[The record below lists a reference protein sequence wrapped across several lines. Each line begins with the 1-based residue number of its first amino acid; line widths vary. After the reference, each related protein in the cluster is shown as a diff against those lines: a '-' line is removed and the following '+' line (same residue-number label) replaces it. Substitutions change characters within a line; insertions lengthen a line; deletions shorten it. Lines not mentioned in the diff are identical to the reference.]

1 MATYNSTE
9 RTGSIS
15 VRQQI
20 TMAATPRKK
29 KPVSPL
35 QKAPTGIPGLD
46 EITGG
51 GLPRGRTT
59 LITGG
64 PGCGKTLLA
73 TQFIVNGVVQYD
85 EPGVYIAFEE
95 TADELATNMAS
106 LGVDL
111 HDLVAKGKLIIDY
124 IHVDPSEIE
133 HTGAYDLEPLF
144 LRIGAAVDQ
153 IKAQRVAL
161 DTVEVLFAGLPDPL
175 TIRAE
180 VRRLFRFL
188 KDRQLTSLAT
198 GERSDTTLT
207 RHSLEDFV
215 SDCVI
220 KLDHR
225 TQGEISTRHLQVVKY
240 RGSTHGTNSYPFLI
254 DSTGITVTPIT
265 SLGLDHRAPTE
276 RVSSGVPRLD
286 AMLGG
291 RGLYRASSTLISG
304 AAGTGKTSI
313 AVHFIDASCRRG
325 ERSLYFVF
333 EESQNQIIR
342 NMRSIGIDLEQWV
355 QKGLLR
361 FHAVRPTS
369 LGLEMHLSHMFKS
382 IGDFKPKIVA
392 VDPISNLIAV
402 GTISEANSMVRR
414 LVDYLKMN
422 EITAV
427 FTDLSANDAQMG
439 ETEIGVSSLMDTWI
453 QIQHIEHNGER
464 NRGLTIIKSRG
475 TAHSN
480 QVRELVMTDKGVD
493 LADVYVGP
501 SGVLTGSAKLAE
513 QRRAT
518 VEGTERDR
526 EISRRREALD
536 KRRTAL
542 ESEIVA
548 MRADFEAEQLE
559 FEHSLARDQ
568 HVIEDAAVGR
578 SEMARLRTPAQQEE
592 NRSKGGRR
600 K

>member
-1 MATYNSTE
+1 MATTST
-9 RTGSIS
+9 
-15 VRQQI
+15 
-20 TMAATPRKK
+20 RKK
-29 KPVSPL
+29 KSTVTTL
-35 QKAPTGIPGLD
+35 EKAPTGILGLD

-59 LITGG
+59 LVTGG

-73 TQFIVNGVVQYD
+73 TQFIVNGIIRYG

-95 TADELATNMAS
+95 TAEELTTNMAS

-111 HDLVAKGKLIIDY
+111 NKLVNSGKLIIDH

-133 HTGAYDLEPLF
+133 HAGAYDLEPLF
-144 LRIGAAVDQ
+144 LRIAAAAKEVR
-153 IKAQRVAL
+153 ARRVAL

-188 KDRQLTSLAT
+188 KDRQLTAVAT
-198 GERSDTTLT
+198 GERSDTALT
-207 RHSLEDFV
+207 RHNLEEFV

-254 DSTGITVTPIT
+254 DPAGITVTPIT
-265 SLGLDHRAPTE
+265 SLGLEHRAPTE
-276 RVSSGVPRLD
+276 RVSSGIPRLD
-286 AMLGG
+286 VMLGG
-291 RGLYRASSTLISG
+291 QGFFRGSSTLISG
-304 AAGTGKTSI
+304 AAGTGKTSV
-313 AVHFIDASCRRG
+313 AVHFINAACRRG
-325 ERSLYFVF
+325 ERALYFVF

-355 QKGLLR
+355 NKGLLR

-369 LGLEMHLSHMFKS
+369 LGLETHLSQMHKE
-382 IGDFKPKIVA
+382 IRDFNPQVVA
-392 VDPISNLIAV
+392 VDPLSNLIAV
-402 GTISEANSMVRR
+402 GTVSEANSMVRR
-414 LVDYLKMN
+414 LIDFLKIQ

-427 FTDLSANDAQMG
+427 FTDLSSGTAQMT
-439 ETEIGVSSLMDTWI
+439 ETEIGVSSLMDTWL
-453 QIQHIEHNGER
+453 QIRHIEHNGER
-464 NRGLTIIKSRG
+464 NRGLVVLKSRG

-480 QVRELVMTDKGVD
+480 QVREFVLTRDGAD

-501 SGVLTGSAKLAE
+501 GGVLTGSAKVAE
-513 QRRAT
+513 QRRAQ
-518 VEGTERDR
+518 VEESHRRD
-526 EISRRREALD
+526 EVERRRQAFK
-536 KRRTAL
+536 KRQAAL
-542 ESEIVA
+542 ESQIAA
-548 MRADFEAEQLE
+548 MRAEFDAELLE
-559 FEHSLARDQ
+559 FDKSVARDQ
-568 HVIEDAAVGR
+568 DVIDAAAADRVELAHIR
-578 SEMARLRTPAQQEE
+578 SNSREGKETQAR
-592 NRSKGGRR
+592 GGRR

>member
-1 MATYNSTE
+1 
-9 RTGSIS
+9 
-15 VRQQI
+15 
-20 TMAATPRKK
+20 MAAKPRNK
-29 KPVSPL
+29 KPVAEL
-35 QKAPTGIPGLD
+35 QKALTGIPGLD

-59 LITGG
+59 LVTGG

-73 TQFIVNGVVQYD
+73 TQFIVNGVVKYD

-111 HDLVAKGKLIIDY
+111 NDLVAKGKLTIDY

-144 LRIGAAVDQ
+144 LRIGAAVDA
-153 IKAQRVAL
+153 IKAKRVSM
-161 DTVEVLFAGLPDPL
+161 DTVEVLFSGLPDPL

-188 KDRQLTSLAT
+188 KDRQITAVAT

-207 RHSLEDFV
+207 RHSLEEFV

-254 DSTGITVTPIT
+254 DTSGITVTPIT

-276 RVSSGVPRLD
+276 RVPSGIARLD
-286 AMLGG
+286 TMLGG
-291 RGLYRASSTLISG
+291 HGLYRGSSTLISG

-313 AVHFIDASCRRG
+313 AVHFIDAACRRG
-325 ERSLYFVF
+325 ERALYFVF
-333 EESQNQIIR
+333 EESPNQIIR

-355 QKGLLR
+355 KKGLLR

-369 LGLEMHLSHMFKS
+369 LGLEMHLSHMFKE
-382 IGDFKPKIVA
+382 IRDFTPKVAA

-414 LVDYLKMN
+414 LVDYLKIN

-427 FTDLSANDAQMG
+427 FTDLSASMAQMSD
-439 ETEIGVSSLMDTWI
+439 TEIGVSSLMDTWL

-464 NRGLTIIKSRG
+464 NRGLSVIKSRG

-480 QVRELVMTDKGVD
+480 QVRELVMTENGVD
-493 LADVYVGP
+493 LADVYLGP
-501 SGVLTGSAKLAE
+501 TGVLTGSAKFAE
-513 QRRAT
+513 QRRASM
-518 VEGTERDR
+518 EGQERQR
-526 EISRRREALD
+526 EVSRRREALE
-536 KRRTAL
+536 KRRAAL
-542 ESEIVA
+542 ESEIAA
-548 MRADFEAEQLE
+548 MRAGFDAEQLD
-559 FEHSLARDQ
+559 FEHSLTRD
-568 HVIEDAAVGR
+568 HNAVEDAATDR
-578 SEMARLRTPAQQEE
+578 SEMARLRTETSRHDE
-592 NRSKGGRR
+592 NRPKGGRR